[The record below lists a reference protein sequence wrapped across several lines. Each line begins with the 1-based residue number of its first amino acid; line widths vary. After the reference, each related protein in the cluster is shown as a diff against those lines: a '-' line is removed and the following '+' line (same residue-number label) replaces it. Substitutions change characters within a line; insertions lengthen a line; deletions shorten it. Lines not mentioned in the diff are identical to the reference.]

1 VPAIRSDQFGMNGEA
16 SRRTQPPIAVRLAKE
31 KAISRDMGALDMA
44 VANDSLA
51 EYLHTQPYRKRKG
64 TMNDQ
69 ATTALRLLQAADEF
83 RAGLAGEFSAI
94 HGISVNEFLLML
106 HVEQTEANR
115 LARSELA
122 KRMHVSASTV
132 TRMVAP
138 MEKIG
143 LVAREADE
151 RDARLGFVAM
161 TEAGREKLLE
171 ALATFTKRAG
181 YLLDDRL
188 TGEDAE
194 RLKTILRRITNGS
207 VVY

>member
-1 VPAIRSDQFGMNGEA
+1 MNE
-16 SRRTQPPIAVRLAKE
+16 
-31 KAISRDMGALDMA
+31 
-44 VANDSLA
+44 
-51 EYLHTQPYRKRKG
+51 
-64 TMNDQ
+64 Q

-106 HVEQTEANR
+106 HVERTEANR

-161 TEAGREKLLE
+161 TEAGREKLME

-194 RLKTILRRITNGS
+194 RLKTALRRITNGS
-207 VVY
+207 LVY

>member
-1 VPAIRSDQFGMNGEA
+1 
-16 SRRTQPPIAVRLAKE
+16 
-31 KAISRDMGALDMA
+31 
-44 VANDSLA
+44 
-51 EYLHTQPYRKRKG
+51 
-64 TMNDQ
+64 MNDQ
-69 ATTALRLLQAADEF
+69 TTIALRLLQAADEF
-83 RAGLAGEFSAI
+83 RAGLAGEFSAV

-106 HVEQTEANR
+106 HVERTEAHR

-143 LVAREADE
+143 LVVREADE

-161 TEAGREKLLE
+161 TKAGREKLTE

-188 TGEDAE
+188 APDEVE
-194 RLKTILRRITNGS
+194 RLTATLRRLANGS
-207 VVY
+207 LA